1 MLYGGLRLTSQPSAL
16 ANVKGVVYSIEFDV
30 APAAGTAHSTPYL
43 FTRSEDFVLVSVVRK
58 SDGSPLNP
66 TGGFKFYPSNF
77 QDVKYDNVDGRRDY
91 SNNVYRLASQCSA
104 LGCVWYRAAFQY
116 AGDGTG
122 PVSLRFSC
130 GCDYSGGAPEFC
142 GSIDNIAIIHLGINA
157 PSPKPTP
164 APSFQALGSAKP
176 PLYLVINNEWGS
188 NYGLSLFGGRE
199 LQFGNG
205 NTLITGLK
213 ARCGAW
219 ASDET
224 EYTLAARY
232 GVSSSPW
239 PFYLK
244 TWPGYLTDGNLTT
257 SMQLDAKKNKLLG
270 VIYVDVT
277 GVQFDR
283 IVFFPLQ
290 DNWPTLTNRYTEDT
304 NWGGSRIALVNSPD
318 SPPIWQSSFPANTL
332 MSKAY
337 GGSGP
342 PVSFTFY
349 PFSSQLKC
357 NAGSCIGRLNST
369 SSLYCFGS
377 VGGTCPSTDCTMD
390 IDCVKKY
397 NLDASKPKTLWLGA

>member
-1 MLYGGLRLTSQPSAL
+1 
-16 ANVKGVVYSIEFDV
+16 
-30 APAAGTAHSTPYL
+30 
-43 FTRSEDFVLVSVVRK
+43 
-58 SDGSPLNP
+58 
-66 TGGFKFYPSNF
+66 
-77 QDVKYDNVDGRRDY
+77 
-91 SNNVYRLASQCSA
+91 
-104 LGCVWYRAAFQY
+104 
-116 AGDGTG
+116 
-122 PVSLRFSC
+122 
-130 GCDYSGGAPEFC
+130 
-142 GSIDNIAIIHLGINA
+142 
-157 PSPKPTP
+157 
-164 APSFQALGSAKP
+164 
-176 PLYLVINNEWGS
+176 
-188 NYGLSLFGGRE
+188 
-199 LQFGNG
+199 
-205 NTLITGLK
+205 
-213 ARCGAW
+213 
-219 ASDET
+219 
-224 EYTLAARY
+224 
-232 GVSSSPW
+232 
-239 PFYLK
+239 
-244 TWPGYLTDGNLTT
+244 
-257 SMQLDAKKNKLLG
+257 MQLDAKKNKLLS

-369 SSLYCFGS
+369 SSFYCFGS